1 MQKSNI
7 LYLTNQ
13 CNLACEY
20 CYQLADRE
28 VSKPYEISQKEI
40 EDFIAEIIE
49 REGLETTS
57 TVVLFGGE
65 PLLNKYKFFEVLS
78 ALEESTRKTG
88 KKFAISVTTNG
99 LAFLDTAFYEAY
111 CERISKLQNTFSLE
125 ISYDGVGQFRRVSKT
140 GKSYDIQKI
149 LNLFK
154 PQEISIRYTIH
165 AGNYKCCIY
174 DLIKLQ
180 GYKKIIV
187 NFYESELD
195 SLCDISQ
202 FKEKLQR
209 VTEYL
214 FTRYHTPV
222 CYLNCRLCGGC
233 NFASYNGINYNG
245 KFVVD
250 GNAGEFNHFSE
261 RIGK

>member
-13 CNLACEY
+13 CNLQCDY
-20 CYQLADRE
+20 CYQLQDRQK
-28 VSKPYEISQKEI
+28 SKIYEISYQEI
-40 EDFIAEIIE
+40 QDFISEIVE
-49 REGLETTS
+49 REGMETTS

-65 PLLNKYKFFEVLS
+65 PLLNKYKFFEALF
-78 ALEESTRKTG
+78 ALEEYTRKTG

-99 LAFLDTAFYEAY
+99 LAFLDAGFLRKYK
-111 CERISKLQNTFSLE
+111 ERISKLQNSFSLE
-125 ISYDGVGQFRRVSKT
+125 ISYDGVGQFRRVNKA
-140 GKSYDIQKI
+140 GKVPDIQKI
-149 LNLFK
+149 LKLFE

-180 GYKKIIV
+180 KYKKIIV

-195 SLCDISQ
+195 SLCDIRA

-214 FTRYHTPV
+214 YTRYKTPV

-233 NFASYNGINYNG
+233 DFGVFNGINYNG
-245 KFVVD
+245 KFAVD
-250 GNAGEFNHFSE
+250 GNASEFNHFSQ
-261 RIGK
+261 RLDK